1 VTLLATATAFVPT
14 RQVEH
19 LGLFELKLFGFCGIV
34 LGAGALC
41 FRLNSRSAA
50 SRSRSTPMQY

>member
-1 VTLLATATAFVPT
+1 MCVTLLATASAFVPT

-41 FRLNSRSAA
+41 FRFNSRSAA
-50 SRSRSTPMQY
+50 SRSS